1 MILPSPTIPKTSKNH
16 NMFIINY
23 LRSNFLQKKVLSNP
37 QVFPIFILNCT
48 AWCRGEQDSPRGAL
62 GAKQET
68 LTKSKP
74 NNIGGTR

>member
-1 MILPSPTIPKTSKNH
+1 L
-16 NMFIINY
+16 IINV
-23 LRSNFLQKKVLSNP
+23 LCGFFLQKKVLSNP
-37 QVFPIFILNCT
+37 PDFPIFIPNCT
-48 AWCRGEQDSPRGAL
+48 AWCRGKQDLTRGAL